1 MPEVTAHEPGSFCW
15 VELGT
20 SDADAARK
28 FYTDLFGWGVNEIPM
43 GEMGTYYIY
52 TKDGKDCA
60 AMYQIGGEMAGM
72 PTNWMSYIA
81 VTNADAVAE
90 QAKGLGAKVVNGP
103 FDVFDQGRMAVLVDP
118 QGAHFSIWQAMKS
131 IGVRIR
137 DEANTLCWNELQ
149 ARDMEAAKK
158 FYTGMGWGMK
168 ETPEYVEWK
177 VGERPIGGMMQSQA
191 PPEVPSYWMPY
202 FAVDDCDASVEKA
215 KAGGAMVYAGP
226 MDYPGVGRFAVMS
239 DAQGA
244 VFAVIKLELGQ
255 HA

>member
-20 SDADAARK
+20 SDANAAKK
-28 FYTDLFGWGVNEIPM
+28 FYSDLFGWGVTEHPM
-43 GEMGTYYIY
+43 GEMGTYYIF

-72 PTNWMSYIA
+72 PTHWLSYIS

-90 QAKGLGAKVVNGP
+90 QAKGLGGTVAKEP
-103 FDVFDQGRMAVLVDP
+103 FDVFDQGRMAVIVDP
-118 QGAHFSIWQAMKS
+118 QGAHFAIWQPLQS
-131 IGVRIR
+131 IGVGIR

-149 ARDMEAAKK
+149 ARDMEAAKT
-158 FYTGMGWGMK
+158 FYSGMGWGMK
-168 ETPEYVEWK
+168 ETPEYVEWH
-177 VGERPIGGMMQSQA
+177 VGERAIGGMMQSQA
-191 PPEVPSYWMPY
+191 PAEVPSYWVPY
-202 FAVDDCDASVEKA
+202 FAVDDCDASVAKA
-215 KAGGAMVYAGP
+215 KAGGATVFAGP
-226 MDYPGVGRFAVMS
+226 MDYPGVGRFAVMG

-244 VFAVIKLELGQ
+244 VFAIIKLDLGP